1 MIAKISLA
9 ISLFLAL
16 AVGFLFYKTTKKTI
30 SDDQV
35 APVIEAPAFANA
47 DSVRATVMAFVNG
60 DSLTEKYKFIVDKT
74 AALEQKL
81 KNADQ
86 SVQKQAAP
94 LEKEWNELMK
104 YANENPNMKQDEAA
118 TIQQRMGELQES
130 LKQIQEKEGI
140 EVQKKEAALQKE
152 LQDRVG
158 TYLKKFAAARGIDY
172 VMNYQEGTNLL
183 LYGNKGYDITSEV
196 IAGLNQEYMEELAGK
211 K

>member
-1 MIAKISLA
+1 MIAKISLV

-16 AVGFLFYKTTKKTI
+16 AVGFLFYKTTKKTV

-35 APVIEAPAFANA
+35 TPVIEAPAFANA

>member
-9 ISLFLAL
+9 ISLVLVL
-16 AVGFLFYKTTKKTI
+16 AVGFLFYKTTKKTV

-35 APVIEAPAFANA
+35 APVIEAAAFANA

-158 TYLKKFAAARGIDY
+158 TYLKKFAAGRGIDY

>member
-9 ISLFLAL
+9 ISFVLAL
-16 AVGFLFYKTTKKTI
+16 AVGFLFYKTTKKSV
-30 SDDQV
+30 SDDPSL
-35 APVIEAPAFANA
+35 PVIEAPAFANA

-86 SVQKQAAP
+86 SVKRQAAP
-94 LEKEWNELMK
+94 LEEEWNKTMK
-104 YANENPNMKQDEAA
+104 YAEEHPDMKQDEAA
-118 TIQQRMGELQES
+118 AIQQRMGELQES

-158 TYLKKFAAARGIDY
+158 TFLKKFAAARGIDY
-172 VMNYQEGTNLL
+172 VINYQEGTNLL

-196 IAGLNQEYMEELAGK
+196 IAGLNQEYKEELEGK

>member
-9 ISLFLAL
+9 MSFILAL
-16 AVGFLFYKTTKKTI
+16 AVGFLFYKTTKKSA
-30 SDDQV
+30 SDDPTL
-35 APVIEAPAFANA
+35 PVIEAPAFANT

-86 SVQKQAAP
+86 SVQRQAAP
-94 LEKEWNELMK
+94 LEKEWDELMK
-104 YANENPNMKQDEAA
+104 YANEHPDMKQDEAA
-118 TIQQRMGELQES
+118 AIQQKMGELQES
-130 LKQIQEKEGI
+130 LKRIQEKEGT
-140 EVQKKEAALQKE
+140 EVQKKEAALQSE
-152 LQDRVG
+152 LQQRVG
-158 TYLKKFAAARGIDY
+158 AYLKKFAAARGIDY

-196 IAGLNQEYMEELAGK
+196 IAGLNQEYKEELEGK